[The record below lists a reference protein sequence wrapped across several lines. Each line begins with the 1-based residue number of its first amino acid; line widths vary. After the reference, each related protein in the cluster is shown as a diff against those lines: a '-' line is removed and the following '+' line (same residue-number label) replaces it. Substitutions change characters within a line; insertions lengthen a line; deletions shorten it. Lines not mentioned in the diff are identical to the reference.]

1 MEEEMGPQR
10 IDSTSQDYTLI
21 SEGGK
26 TEIKIYI
33 AKYLWY
39 GYYQRQSFWKHSL
52 LNFKY
57 IPRKCTCQYIDNDIW
72 N

>member
-1 MEEEMGPQR
+1 MEEEMDPQR

-33 AKYLWY
+33 AKYLW
-39 GYYQRQSFWKHSL
+39 
-52 LNFKY
+52 
-57 IPRKCTCQYIDNDIW
+57 
-72 N
+72 